1 VEREEPLAS
10 EPALPPVLPAL
21 PPDLPPFPD
30 MIFDK
35 RLRLVEKMR
44 GWWLRRRMRGE
55 RVD

>member
-1 VEREEPLAS
+1 MEREEPLAS